1 MLLKIFPA
9 MLGLFISV
17 GFIRNSG
24 LMDTFKTII
33 SPVSSIFGIPE
44 EILPLVLIRPISG
57 SASLAIVADIF
68 KNYGVDSKVG
78 VIASIMMGTTE
89 TIMYVV
95 AVYFGVVGIKNLRY
109 ILVCA
114 LIAEFF
120 SVLLSVGIV
129 NLMMN

>member
-1 MLLKIFPA
+1 
-9 MLGLFISV
+9 
-17 GFIRNSG
+17 
-24 LMDTFKTII
+24 
-33 SPVSSIFGIPE
+33 
-44 EILPLVLIRPISG
+44 
-57 SASLAIVADIF
+57 
-68 KNYGVDSKVG
+68 
-78 VIASIMMGTTE
+78 MGTTE